1 VSDELNSTMPS
12 GPAAPVPPAV
22 QPVAPSKG
30 TGRIVGLVIGLG
42 VLAIVAGI
50 VVAIVLF
57 VFGGE
62 PADEVEVRVGESQ
75 TEATAQT
82 GTPQTTA
89 STTAQAS
96 PEVANAEVFTFRDIF
111 EPLLKPI
118 PAPMPSDTTTDTDTD
133 TDAPAAADTLYL
145 NDIVTEDGVLK
156 AVLELDGQTYT
167 LAAGEAI
174 TGTPW
179 EVLRVTDTQVTMLY
193 GDTQVTLTIGQGI
206 TK

>member
-1 VSDELNSTMPS
+1 MSDELNSAMPS
-12 GPAAPVPPAV
+12 GPPAPVPPAV
-22 QPVAPSKG
+22 QPAPRSKG
-30 TGRIVGLVIGLG
+30 PGRIVVLVIALG

-57 VFGGE
+57 VLGGE
-62 PADEVEVRVGESQ
+62 PADQVEVRVGESQ
-75 TEATAQT
+75 TEAAAQS
-82 GTPQTTA
+82 GTTQPVPSATE
-89 STTAQAS
+89 QAS

-118 PAPMPSDTTTDTDTD
+118 PAPTTSNDTTETDDGTPT
-133 TDAPAAADTLYL
+133 ASDTLYL

-174 TGTPW
+174 PGTPW